1 MKSSKKNT
9 NLGMYEINLASLVDV
24 ALTLV
29 IIFMVSYPFVMQ
41 SGIKISSPALG
52 KSGADLEISNLRAE
66 IHLREDDKIE
76 LNGKTVD
83 SEVFSDS
90 LRAVLEASPHKM
102 ALISADAR
110 VSHDR
115 VVAVLDV
122 ARQNGA
128 SKLSI
133 VRRK

>member
-1 MKSSKKNT
+1 MKSGRKDSNPG
-9 NLGMYEINLASLVDV
+9 LYEINLASLVDV

-52 KSGADLEISNLRAE
+52 KPQADFEIDNSRAE
-66 IHLREDDKIE
+66 IHLRSDNKIE

-83 SEVFSDS
+83 LEAFSDS
-90 LRAVLEASPHKM
+90 LRVVLEASTYKV
-102 ALISADAR
+102 ALISADAQ
-110 VSHDR
+110 VPHDR

-128 SKLSI
+128 NKLSI